1 MQDIED
7 FPSEANSQ
15 KDVIPDRKK
24 NTESKA
30 AHVVITQ
37 PSEDSVKIS
46 TDIWSTNL
54 TQPLSRPNKLYSN
67 LLM

>member
-7 FPSEANSQ
+7 FPPEANSQ

-24 NTESKA
+24 KTESKA

-37 PSEDSVKIS
+37 PSEDLNRYLVDNFNPTTK
-46 TDIWSTNL
+46 
-54 TQPLSRPNKLYSN
+54 
-67 LLM
+67 

>member
-24 NTESKA
+24 NKGGTCGD
-30 AHVVITQ
+30 H
-37 PSEDSVKIS
+37 S
-46 TDIWSTNL
+46 TKWRSQQIFDRQI
-54 TQPLSRPNKLYSN
+54 
-67 LLM
+67 